1 MTMTIPGQGV
11 LPASLE
17 ERYAMV
23 KERVAS
29 AAKRSGRRPEDVI
42 LCAVTKQ
49 AEPEQIRALLDLGHV
64 DFGENR
70 VQELMQRA
78 VMVDEYFSR
87 LRVHPNTKRPP
98 VKDVLGVEVK
108 PSGTE
113 PGVRWHMIGHLQRNK
128 ARKVVEFVRLVQ
140 SVDSLRLA
148 EELQHIAVR
157 RDYVIDV
164 LVQVNCSGEESKF
177 GCPVPAAM
185 PLAEQISTMANLRV
199 RGLMTM
205 AALGDGPEEARPTF
219 ARCHDLFDE
228 IKRTSINEGQFNI
241 LSMGMSGDFEAAIA
255 EGANLVRVGTAIFGE
270 PKAPPPAA
278 G

>member
-1 MTMTIPGQGV
+1 MTMTTPGHGV

-17 ERYAMV
+17 DRYASV
-23 KERVAS
+23 KDRVAQ
-29 AAKRSGRRPEDVI
+29 AARRAGRRAEDII

-49 AEPEQIRALLDLGHV
+49 AEPEQIRTLLDLGHV

-78 VMVDEYFSR
+78 VMVEEYFAR
-87 LRVHPNTKRPP
+87 LRVHPRRPQAP
-98 VKDVLGVEVK
+98 NALLPDA
-108 PSGTE
+108 SAA

-128 ARKVVEFVRLVQ
+128 ARKVIEFVRLVQ

-148 EELQHIAVR
+148 EELQQIGMKRDQAV
-157 RDYVIDV
+157 DV
-164 LVQVNCSGEESKF
+164 LVQVNCSGEMTKF

-185 PLAEQISTMANLRV
+185 PLAEQISTMANVRV
-199 RGLMTM
+199 RGLMTI
-205 AALGDGPEEARPTF
+205 APLSDNPDDARATF
-219 ARCHDLFDE
+219 ARCRDLFDE
-228 IKRTSINEGQFNI
+228 IKGSSINEGQFNI

-255 EGANLVRVGTAIFGE
+255 EGANLIRVGSAIFGE
-270 PKAPPPAA
+270 PRASA